1 MAVPGKTLVEI
12 FLNRVAKTPDLV
24 ALRGKVD
31 GQWKP
36 TTFREFGDQ
45 AREVAAGLI
54 SLGIEKGDCV
64 SLLSANRPEW
74 HVADAAIMLAAAVS
88 VPIYVTNSPSQVS
101 YVAGHSESSVII
113 LENLDQLDKVL
124 KVKEELPKLTKAV
137 VITGEGAGESD
148 LVISWDEL
156 RRTGREFLKTNPT
169 SVDDRTRSVTSE
181 DLATIVYTSGTTGD
195 PKGAMLTH
203 GNFAWT
209 LEALSNV
216 LGFNDGAERVVSY
229 LPLSH
234 IFERL
239 TSGWGGAYSGMD
251 VWFAESIPQ
260 LLPNLQEAKPT
271 FFIGVPRVYEK
282 FYMGVKAKVAAHE
295 KKELIEKAIA
305 LGIEKV
311 ELEQA
316 GKSVPVGMKVKYA
329 ALNKLVLSKLR
340 EGLGMQNA
348 RFAITGAAPISTEVI
363 KFITAIGIEV
373 LEGYGQTEDN
383 APTSI
388 NPPGKARIGTVGPP
402 IPGLEVKFDTDGEI
416 LVRGPNV
423 FKGYYK
429 NEQATKETLT
439 DDGFLRTGDVGEFD
453 SAGYI
458 KITDRKKDLIKTA
471 GGKYIAPQ
479 VIEGKLKF
487 APIIGQAVVIGD
499 RRPFPT
505 ALLTLDAEVVPTW
518 AKAQGI
524 EFDDLIEL
532 ADDERVLKAVEA
544 IVNEVN
550 GTLSNA
556 EQVKRWTLLPVDFS
570 QDAEEITPT
579 MKVRR
584 KKIIEKYA
592 DAIEKMYSSL
602 L

>member
-1 MAVPGKTLVEI
+1 MAVPGRTLVEI

-24 ALRGKVD
+24 ALRAKSD
-31 GQWKP
+31 GQWKA
-36 TTFREFGDQ
+36 TTFREFGEQ

-54 SLGIEKGDCV
+54 SLGIDKSGCV
-64 SLLSANRPEW
+64 SLLSSNRPEW
-74 HVADAAIMLAAAVS
+74 HIADTAIMLAGGVT

-101 YVAGHSESSVII
+101 YVVGHSESSVIVV
-113 LENLDQLDKVL
+113 ENLDQLDKVL

-148 LVISWDEL
+148 LVISWEDL
-156 RRTGREFLKTNPT
+156 RRSGRELLKSNPT
-169 SVDDRTRSVTSE
+169 AVEERTKSVIPE

-195 PKGAMLTH
+195 PKGAMLSH

-209 LEALSNV
+209 LDSISKV
-216 LGFNDGAERVVSY
+216 LPFNDGVDRVVSY

-239 TSGWGGAYSGMD
+239 TSGWGGAYHGIE
-251 VWFAESIPQ
+251 VWFAESIAA
-260 LLPNLQEAKPT
+260 LLSNLQEAKPT
-271 FFIGVPRVYEK
+271 FFVGVPRVYEK

-295 KKELIEKAIA
+295 KKELVEKAIA
-305 LGIEKV
+305 LGLEKV

-316 GKSVPVGMKVKYA
+316 GKPVPIGLKLKHA

-340 EGLGMQNA
+340 EGLGMQNV

-363 KFITAIGIEV
+363 KFITALGIEV

-383 APTSI
+383 APTSV
-388 NPPGKARIGTVGPP
+388 NPIGKARIGTVGPP

-429 NEQATKETLT
+429 NEQATKETMT
-439 DDGFLRTGDVGEFD
+439 EDGFLRTGDVGEFD

-505 ALLTLDAEVVPTW
+505 ALLTLDPEVVPTW

-524 EFDDLIEL
+524 SFDDPIEL
-532 ADDERVLKAVEA
+532 SEDERVLKAVEA

-550 GTLSNA
+550 DTLSNA
-556 EQVKRWTLLPVDFS
+556 EQVKKWTLLPRDFS
-570 QDAEEITPT
+570 QDAEEMTPT

-592 DAIEKMYSSL
+592 DEIERMYN
-602 L
+602 